1 MVDVSG
7 KQVTRRSAH
16 ARCSVL
22 LPAAVCALFDA
33 QPELQVAK
41 GPVLATAVIA
51 GTLAVKQT
59 SSLIPL
65 CHPLPID
72 RVAISIGYSGDRL
85 SIDCRVSCEAR
96 TGVEMEA
103 LMGASVA
110 ALTCYDMLKAVSH
123 DMRITDISLCSKQG
137 GKTAAAATGAG
148 SEQQRE
154 EQRAQQAEALDAS
167 HKQLD

>member
-16 ARCSVL
+16 ARCAVL
-22 LPAAVCALFDA
+22 LPPAVCALFAA
-33 QPELQVAK
+33 QAELQVAK
-41 GPVLATAVIA
+41 GPVISTAIIA

-59 SSLIPL
+59 SGLIPL

-72 RVAISIGYSGDRL
+72 RIAISIQYSGERL
-85 SIDCRVSCEAR
+85 SIDCRVSCEGK

-103 LMGASVA
+103 LTGCSVA

-123 DMRITDISLCSKQG
+123 RMRITDLRLCSKEG
-137 GKTAAAATGAG
+137 GKTARTTD
-148 SEQQRE
+148 SDE
-154 EQRAQQAEALDAS
+154 EDNGDHRS
-167 HKQLD
+167 S